1 MKKLNITSF
10 QRIVFRLNL
19 IFLLTGIELFLLGN
33 PIHAQDGPVRI
44 QSDTLFLDGA
54 PKAVVRLNIIQ
65 GISVNF
71 NVDTYFFD
79 PDFNKTFKTYR
90 KSYERTVRKEL
101 SNRLKVYNGF
111 FFFQYL
117 DTTRLNLA
125 DSSVGFTNL
134 NRDSILASASDNSNT
149 PGQYLARAG
158 RSYNLAIG
166 LAFGFGLITP
176 LLAPAVGS
184 VGTIALSGVGV
195 LSVLIANLSGNS
207 NLIQAGK
214 GLDKETDAS
223 KP

>member
-1 MKKLNITSF
+1 MKKQNITSF
-10 QRIVFRLNL
+10 QRYGFSLNL

-33 PIHAQDGPVRI
+33 PIHAQDAPVRI

-79 PDFNKTFKTYR
+79 PDFNKTFKNYR
-90 KSYERTVRKEL
+90 KSYERTVRREL

-125 DSSVGFTNL
+125 VTSVDFSNL
-134 NRDSILASASDNSNT
+134 SRDSILARAEDNSNT
-149 PGQYLARAG
+149 PGHYLARAG

-166 LAFGFGLITP
+166 LAITFGLVTP
-176 LLAPAVGS
+176 LLAPVVGS

-195 LSVLIANLSGNS
+195 LSVLIANFSGNS